1 MILFK
6 KGIVNS
12 ISFSYFCGMDK
23 INEDFNWVIK
33 VLNSCETLT
42 QVRRTEK
49 VFENFKNLHKEH
61 FKSLGKKDET
71 KKTFKENF
79 KKSLREKISTL
90 EKL

>member
-1 MILFK
+1 
-6 KGIVNS
+6 
-12 ISFSYFCGMDK
+12 MDK

-49 VFENFKNLHKEH
+49 LFENFKNLHKEH
-61 FKSLGKKDET
+61 FKSLSKKDNT
-71 KKTFKENF
+71 KKTFKDNF
-79 KKSLREKISTL
+79 KKSLREKITAI

>member
-1 MILFK
+1 
-6 KGIVNS
+6 
-12 ISFSYFCGMDK
+12 MDK
-23 INEDFNWVIK
+23 ITDASNWAIK

-49 VFENFKNLHKEH
+49 LFENFKNLHKEH
-61 FKSLGKKDET
+61 FKSLGKKDDT

-79 KKSLREKISTL
+79 KKSLKEKVSTI

>member
-1 MILFK
+1 M

-12 ISFSYFCGMDK
+12 IPFFYICGMDK

-49 VFENFKNLHKEH
+49 LFENFKNLHKEH

-79 KKSLREKISTL
+79 KKSLKEKVSTI